1 MDLLVL
7 KAIKHN
13 GHRYKPGQ
21 DILGVEKV
29 QAKRLIML
37 GAAEELRANAPIIS
51 VSGGDVQNVIEVD
64 QANSNTLT
72 IPSQNALNQ
81 QDELVPGFD
90 DDLGAPD
97 DLLSDDEVFK
107 LIWDNFKHQVLKED
121 AASELGLDFAGNIT
135 KTDLINLILEEEKED
150 YFLDQIKE

>member
-51 VSGGDVQNVIEVD
+51 VSGGDVQNVIEVN
-64 QANSNTLT
+64 QA
-72 IPSQNALNQ
+72 NQ

-107 LIWDNFKHQVLKED
+107 LIWDNFKHEVLKED